1 MKVLVDKQDKNTFF
15 PQLRGLD
22 LVERIHVNYVGGM
35 TLAHLLAEK
44 IFGHTDKIIEDGNEV
59 LVIKKDIKMV
69 ITEPR
74 KKAMVEFVSSKKN
87 DIIADQFCYLLSNI
101 FIDPLLD
108 PPKLQEN

>member
-1 MKVLVDKQDKNTFF
+1 
-15 PQLRGLD
+15 
-22 LVERIHVNYVGGM
+22 
-35 TLAHLLAEK
+35 
-44 IFGHTDKIIEDGNEV
+44 
-59 LVIKKDIKMV
+59 MV

-108 PPKLQEN
+108 AQKPVAALQGNESDSKTIMTAIIME